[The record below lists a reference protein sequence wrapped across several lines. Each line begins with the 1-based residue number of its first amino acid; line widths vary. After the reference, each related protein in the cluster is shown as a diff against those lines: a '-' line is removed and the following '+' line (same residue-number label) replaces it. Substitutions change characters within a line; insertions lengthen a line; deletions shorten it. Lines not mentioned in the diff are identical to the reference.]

1 MSTTNSVTEL
11 CELVV
16 RVKAAPDQDGELD
29 CLVELRLALGDIELE
44 DETCEI
50 SISKLTIALDLE
62 GVSEVLGSRYGEPR
76 KMPVEMERT
85 VIQTNTSGKSFKA
98 SGAAKIDMTGPALGA
113 SISGDAEIGVR
124 REATLRA
131 QDTFLHQHVTA
142 APNLRWEVREHD
154 DGVLRGTY
162 LDGQRLLRV
171 TRAERAN
178 RSALIARATVKQKD
192 VSIDQVVHSALALR
206 FFRRP
211 DVTRRR
217 LMDIFIKKTLDAA
230 IRGGG
235 KFAGQ
240 IVLSKAEIDLADED

>member
-16 RVKAAPDQDGELD
+16 RVEAAPDRDGELD
-29 CLVELRLALGDIELE
+29 CLVELRLAAGDMELE
-44 DETCEI
+44 DQTCEV

-62 GVSEVLGSRYGEPR
+62 GVSEVPGSRYGEPR

-85 VIQTNTSGKSFKA
+85 VVQTNTSTKGFKA
-98 SGAAKIDMTGPALGA
+98 SGAAKFDVTGPALGG

-124 REATLRA
+124 KEATLRSH
-131 QDTFLHQHVTA
+131 DTIFHQHVTS

-154 DGVLRGTY
+154 DGVLKGTY
-162 LDGQRLLRV
+162 LEGQSLLRV

-192 VSIDQVVHSALALR
+192 VSIDQVVHSALAMR
-206 FFRRP
+206 FFKRP
-211 DVTRRR
+211 DATRRR

-230 IRGGG
+230 IRGDG
-235 KFAGQ
+235 KFTGQ
-240 IVLSKAEIDLADED
+240 IVLSKAEINLADED